1 MRAAAVLALC
11 FLLLKD
17 TGARNERRFA
27 AVFMGKSPGFETLQG
42 LLDHVMKMLEVRHSA
57 GCRVWWW
64 GGGRGCTFGTC

>member
-1 MRAAAVLALC
+1 MHALTRACVLLLFSLFV

-64 GGGRGCTFGTC
+64 GGG